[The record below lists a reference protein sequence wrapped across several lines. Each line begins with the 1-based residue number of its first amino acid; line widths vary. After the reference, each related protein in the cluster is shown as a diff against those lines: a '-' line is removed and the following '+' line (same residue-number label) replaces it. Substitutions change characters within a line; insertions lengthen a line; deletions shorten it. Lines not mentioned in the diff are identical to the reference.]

1 MPASGK
7 EESVMPFDALLVSLG
22 VTVVFAAF
30 AVVLAWADS
39 RTRLPR
45 AEAPAPKRRSF

>member
-1 MPASGK
+1 MPPNAK
-7 EESVMPFDALLVSLG
+7 EEIAMPFDALLVSLG
-22 VTVVFAAF
+22 VTAVFVAF

-45 AEAPAPKRRSF
+45 ADAPAPKRRSF

>member
-1 MPASGK
+1 
-7 EESVMPFDALLVSLG
+7 MPFDALMVSLG
-22 VTVVFAAF
+22 VTIVFVAF

-45 AEAPAPKRRSF
+45 DDAPTPKRRSF

>member
-1 MPASGK
+1 
-7 EESVMPFDALLVSLG
+7 MPFDALLVSIS
-22 VTVVFAAF
+22 VTVVFVAF

-45 AEAPAPKRRSF
+45 ADVPAPKRRSF